1 MKIDF
6 SKVDQ
11 SKSWPIEEAKT
22 ILKNFKDKTNK
33 GYILFQTGYGPSG
46 LPHIGTFAEV
56 SRTQMVMKMLN
67 KISDIPT
74 KLFTFS
80 DDYDALRKVPENI
93 PNQDKLAQNLH
104 KPLTDIPD
112 PFGKFN
118 SFGEHNNEKLI
129 SFLNKFNFKYT
140 FKSSKKLYQSGY
152 FNETLK
158 LSLENYQG
166 IMDIILPTLRKERQ
180 KTYSPFFTDLS

>member
-67 KISDIPT
+67 KISDIPI
-74 KLFTFS
+74 
-80 DDYDALRKVPENI
+80 VVGGII
-93 PNQDKLAQNLH
+93 PLEDKKKNV
-104 KPLTDIPD
+104 
-112 PFGKFN
+112 KFR
-118 SFGEHNNEKLI
+118 SI
-129 SFLNKFNFKYT
+129 
-140 FKSSKKLYQSGY
+140 
-152 FNETLK
+152 
-158 LSLENYQG
+158 
-166 IMDIILPTLRKERQ
+166 
-180 KTYSPFFTDLS
+180 